1 MRRMTKVMNL
11 LNTVPAQ
18 CPATPSINVTFSE
31 HSGANYVKDRNS
43 IFFAINHIFPE

>member
-18 CPATPSINVTFSE
+18 CPATPPLYKLFVLVQT
-31 HSGANYVKDRNS
+31 V
-43 IFFAINHIFPE
+43 

>member
-18 CPATPSINVTFSE
+18 CPATPPL
-31 HSGANYVKDRNS
+31 YKRNFLYWYKLCKK
-43 IFFAINHIFPE
+43 IET

>member
-18 CPATPSINVTFSE
+18 CPATPPPL
-31 HSGANYVKDRNS
+31 YKRNFLYWYKLCKK
-43 IFFAINHIFPE
+43 IET

>member
-18 CPATPSINVTFSE
+18 CPATPPSINVTFC
-31 HSGANYVKDRNS
+31 SGTNCVKR
-43 IFFAINHIFPE
+43 

>member
-18 CPATPSINVTFSE
+18 CPATPPPSINVTFC
-31 HSGANYVKDRNS
+31 SGTNCVKK
-43 IFFAINHIFPE
+43 